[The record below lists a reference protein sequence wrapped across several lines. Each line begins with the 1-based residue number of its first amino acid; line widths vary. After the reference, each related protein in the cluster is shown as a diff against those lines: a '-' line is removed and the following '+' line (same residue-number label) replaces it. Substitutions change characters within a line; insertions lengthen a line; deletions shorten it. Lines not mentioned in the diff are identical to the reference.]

1 MGIPMYR
8 EPSSTETTKNNPTK
22 DPCAAARS
30 AIRRQTSIRRPSRY
44 SSSALRSA
52 TLRSPFPRPLAD
64 QIEHEANGLQRHV
77 HSPLPNSGSG
87 DDPFDLTSGL
97 SGSSVREAGQ
107 RLLNDVL
114 RHSRPGQR
122 LRIPRNPVLDDI
134 YLRSAA
140 GDNGGTRREQDHP
153 PPSFTPRFAPAIAYH
168 RTASP
173 QAPPDVRLS
182 PFPRSDALS
191 GAVSIGSTFPPVP
204 RVGQRSIHQASRS
217 DSQPIVDGLGDRQ
230 RSVSPDGDHTN
241 DAWETLLTTITPDT
255 NLPSV
260 DSSFTS
266 ASAGTNA
273 SINGTSRSSAT
284 SFGTVPNS
292 MDSTAPTV
300 QMVLDPYPEF
310 LNPCDYSSSTDSDS
324 DFDSEA
330 EATRNS
336 LFHYHYRRIREIE
349 MNARRDA
356 RRRARN
362 VHSTMRSQPPIPTI
376 SFAISDSTDPDLH
389 HMQAILDRLA
399 RREDV
404 PDELWTAA
412 GLSRTISH
420 RVSAN
425 NESNNT
431 DVIDGPSRQQR

>member
-8 EPSSTETTKNNPTK
+8 EPSSTEAAKNNPVK

-30 AIRRQTSIRRPSRY
+30 AIRRQTTIRRPSRY

-52 TLRSPFPRPLAD
+52 TLRSPFPRPLANE
-64 QIEHEANGLQRHV
+64 IEREANGLSRHV
-77 HSPLPNSGSG
+77 RSPIPNSGSG
-87 DDPFDLTSGL
+87 EDPFDLTNGL
-97 SGSSVREAGQ
+97 SDSSAREAGQ

-122 LRIPRNPVLDDI
+122 LRIPRNTVLDDI
-134 YLRSAA
+134 YLRAAA
-140 GDNGGTRREQDHP
+140 GDHGGARQEQDHP

-173 QAPPDVRLS
+173 QAPPDVRLA
-182 PFPRSDALS
+182 PFPRSEAFGGDA
-191 GAVSIGSTFPPVP
+191 SIGSTIPLLR
-204 RVGQRSIHQASRS
+204 RVGQRSINQQSRS
-217 DSQPIVDGLGDRQ
+217 NSQTVVDGLGDRQ
-230 RSVSPDGDHTN
+230 RSVSPDGDNAN

-255 NLPSV
+255 NLPSA

-273 SINGTSRSSAT
+273 SMNGTARSSAT
-284 SFGTVPNS
+284 SFGTLPNS
-292 MDSTAPTV
+292 MDSTAATV

-310 LNPCDYSSSTDSDS
+310 LNPCDYSTSTDSDS
-324 DFDSEA
+324 DSEA
-330 EATRNS
+330 EATQNS
-336 LFHYHYRRIREIE
+336 LFHYHYRRIREI
-349 MNARRDA
+349 NARRDA

-362 VHSTMRSQPPIPTI
+362 AHSTMSSQPPLP
-376 SFAISDSTDPDLH
+376 AISLAISNSIDPDLQ

-404 PDELWTAA
+404 PDDLWTAA
-412 GLSRTISH
+412 GLSRTIGQG
-420 RVSAN
+420 VSAN
-425 NESNNT
+425 DGTSNS
-431 DVIDGPSRQQR
+431 DAVDGPSRQQQ

>member
-8 EPSSTETTKNNPTK
+8 EPSSAATAKTNPIK

-30 AIRRQTSIRRPSRY
+30 AIRRQASIRRPARS

-64 QIEHEANGLQRHV
+64 EIEREANGSLRHV
-77 HSPLPNSGSG
+77 RSSIPNSGSG
-87 DDPFDLTSGL
+87 EDPFDLTSGL
-97 SGSSVREAGQ
+97 SDSSAREAGQ

-114 RHSRPGQR
+114 LHSRPGHR
-122 LRIPRNPVLDDI
+122 LRIPRNPVIDDI
-134 YLRSAA
+134 YLRSAS
-140 GDNGGTRREQDHP
+140 GDNGGARPEQDHS

-168 RTASP
+168 RTASS

-182 PFPRSDALS
+182 PFPRSDAL
-191 GAVSIGSTFPPVP
+191 GGDASIGSTIPLLR
-204 RVGQRSIHQASRS
+204 RVGQRSINQASHS
-217 DSQPIVDGLGDRQ
+217 NSQTVVDGLGDRQ
-230 RSVSPDGDHTN
+230 RSVSPDGDHAN

-255 NLPSV
+255 NLPSA

-266 ASAGTNA
+266 AGTNA
-273 SINGTSRSSAT
+273 SVNGTSRSSAT
-284 SFGTVPNS
+284 SFGTLPS
-292 MDSTAPTV
+292 SGDSTAATV

-310 LNPCDYSSSTDSDS
+310 LNPCDYSSSTDSES
-324 DFDSEA
+324 DSEA
-330 EATRNS
+330 EATQNS
-336 LFHYHYRRIREIE
+336 LFHYHYRRIREI
-349 MNARRDA
+349 NARRDA

-362 VHSTMRSQPPIPTI
+362 VHSTMSSHPPIPTI

-404 PDELWTAA
+404 PDDLWTAA
-412 GLSRTISH
+412 GLSRTIGH
-420 RVSAN
+420 RVAAN
-425 NESNNT
+425 DGTSNP
-431 DVIDGPSRQQR
+431 DAIDGPSRQQQ